1 MSFSVTGSIAVTD
14 VRDGADGTNGTNGN
28 NGNNGNDGSPAPRFT
43 TRRVYR
49 ETATRIGSAG

>member
-28 NGNNGNDGSPAPRFT
+28 NGSPAPRFT

-49 ETATRIGSAG
+49 